1 MTINESIIIDGV
13 DVSGCDFLAK
23 EDIYDSYSGITTAY
37 KGQCG
42 CSDDEMC
49 KSHRN
54 CGYKKL
60 ARQLQRKTAE
70 CEELNT
76 KYTEV
81 LNLAKQNAD
90 ANEYC
95 LRDLEEEN
103 AKLKTESEELKK
115 TAITLSQGLSIHS
128 KKLQIATEALKNL
141 SFLDCRHCPKAK
153 NRQCYSSD
161 DCKDVY
167 RSYAQQALNEIEEY
181 CRQNRHS
188 G

>member
-1 MTINESIIIDGV
+1 MTDKKEIIIDGV
-13 DVSGCDFLAK
+13 DVSGCVLFENADNEMGCALTCCGGCK
-23 EDIYDSYSGITTAY
+23 GKDCDY
-37 KGQCG
+37 K
-42 CSDDEMC
+42 
-49 KSHRN
+49 
-54 CGYKKL
+54 
-60 ARQLQRKTAE
+60 QLQRKTAE

>member
-1 MTINESIIIDGV
+1 MSSKGKWHKEKWGTNEEPVETPTERPHCDKELIKNEMTINESIIIDGV

-70 CEELNT
+70 C
-76 KYTEV
+76 
-81 LNLAKQNAD
+81 
-90 ANEYC
+90 
-95 LRDLEEEN
+95 
-103 AKLKTESEELKK
+103 EELKK